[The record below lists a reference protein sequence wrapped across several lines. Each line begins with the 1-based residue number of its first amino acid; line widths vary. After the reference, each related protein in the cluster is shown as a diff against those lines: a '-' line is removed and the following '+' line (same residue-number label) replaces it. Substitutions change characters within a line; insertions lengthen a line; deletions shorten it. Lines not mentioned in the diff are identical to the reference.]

1 MGEAQATLW
10 ALHWGQYF
18 WSEVVHVGRSVFVLW
33 VSTGEELELFAM
45 VKGTPNRIGRITATL
60 DCVKILIWSPD
71 LCAER

>member
-1 MGEAQATLW
+1 M
-10 ALHWGQYF
+10 
-18 WSEVVHVGRSVFVLW
+18 GRSVFVLW